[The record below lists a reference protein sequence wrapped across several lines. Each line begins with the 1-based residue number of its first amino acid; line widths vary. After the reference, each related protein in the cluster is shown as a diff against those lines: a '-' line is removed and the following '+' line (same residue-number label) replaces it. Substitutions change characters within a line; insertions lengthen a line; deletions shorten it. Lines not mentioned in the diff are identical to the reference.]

1 MNKEQVMEKI
11 GHEKVVPV
19 IRTATADE
27 ARIAIQALSNAGIT
41 IFELTLTT
49 PHAVGLIEVLAGS
62 RPDTLVGAGTVMTA
76 DQAMQC
82 VDAGAKFIVSPVFN
96 REIVEFCNHRQ
107 IAVFPGGLTPGEIY
121 LAWQAGAD
129 AVKVFP
135 CNAMGGASYIRS
147 LKAVFPEIRLFPSGG
162 VTADNLKN
170 FLNSGA
176 FAAGAGT
183 DLVDLELVRNGDTDL
198 FHHRVRRYMQA
209 AM

>member
-1 MNKEQVMEKI
+1 
-11 GHEKVVPV
+11 
-19 IRTATADE
+19 
-27 ARIAIQALSNAGIT
+27 
-41 IFELTLTT
+41 
-49 PHAVGLIEVLAGS
+49 
-62 RPDTLVGAGTVMTA
+62 
-76 DQAMQC
+76 MQC

-96 REIVEFCNHRQ
+96 REIVEFCNHRH
-107 IAVFPGGLTPGEIY
+107 IAVFPGGLTPAEIY

-162 VTADNLKN
+162 VTADNLKS
-170 FLNSGA
+170 FLNAGA